1 MAWWVS
7 LSFWT
12 RELWGR
18 EWWTCKMCKMRL
30 QITHAH
36 HWLTG
41 LTVELSHV
49 NFSYKTFPIKKNS
62 QSFHAL
68 YLSSVLQWVTF
79 PAAKRELYHV
89 TRFSIHLPFAVHF
102 FFTKI
107 SSLTTLLF
115 IRIVLDCSYLL
126 FFYIEKFS
134 TWIWPLPFFFFFFF
148 CPKSLS

>member
-36 HWLTG
+36 HWLQPRPQGFSLKKKGGVRFPPHPFFKGKALGTRLHWLTG

-49 NFSYKTFPIKKNS
+49 NFSYKTFPIKKIFS
-62 QSFHAL
+62 VIPCTLFIYHLSFNE
-68 YLSSVLQWVTF
+68 SRFRPPNVNCTTWQGF
-79 PAAKRELYHV
+79 P
-89 TRFSIHLPFAVHF
+89 
-102 FFTKI
+102 FTC
-107 SSLTTLLF
+107 LLLF
-115 IRIVLDCSYLL
+115 ISSSQKLVVSRH
-126 FFYIEKFS
+126 FYS
-134 TWIWPLPFFFFFFF
+134 
-148 CPKSLS
+148 